1 MTIPTSLALSGRF
14 RFVSVTTATVA
25 AVVLLVGLSWHEA
38 ADYGHIAASR
48 ARQARQESSC
58 GTAGAAPSSE
68 HRGLYLGVVEFQR
81 SGGHSCERTRFFV
94 ASRFDRPIELQSADY
109 RNVLVDVRS
118 STAALERQGPESG
131 GCDIIVAAKA
141 DLEGRGP
148 EWLGEVLKTRRS
160 FEQVAEYGRYVA
172 YAAK

>member
-1 MTIPTSLALSGRF
+1 M
-14 RFVSVTTATVA
+14 VA
-25 AVVLLVGLSWHEA
+25 AVALLVGLSWHEA

-58 GTAGAAPSSE
+58 GSAGAAPSSE

-81 SGGHSCERTRFFV
+81 SAGHSCERTRFFV

-109 RNVLVDVRS
+109 RNVLVDVRVS
-118 STAALERQGPESG
+118 SAAALERQGPESG
-131 GCDIIVAAKA
+131 GCDIVVAAKA

-160 FEQVAEYGRYVA
+160 FEQVAESGRYVA
-172 YAAK
+172 YAVK